1 MRGWT
6 GWVGCVAGAPG
17 APRARDIAAPRPLL
31 RSIWRGGDVQKIL
44 KEYDQRHLVA
54 HWVKLSR
61 AERKALVAQLRKLDF
76 AGAVHAFESAQRAAS
91 GAAAAA
97 TGTLQPVDGAL
108 VCARASQDVS
118 SIVQWEDRGNRMI
131 REGKV
136 GVLLMAGGQGT
147 RLGSAAPKGCYDIGL
162 PSRAPL
168 FRLQADRLA
177 STRRLAGKR
186 APPIPWYILTS
197 DATHDNTVRHFEKN
211 GYYGLPRNSVF
222 FFKQGTLP
230 VFQEDGHIQL
240 ASPSALSM
248 APDGNGGIYTAV
260 GRSGALQDMRKR
272 GVEALFVYGV
282 DNALVK
288 MADPTFMGYCA
299 EAGAEV
305 GAKVVEKA
313 SPTEKVGVYTQTG
326 TSASPKLAVTEYSEL
341 TSADAMALSKDG
353 GLRFRWSN
361 LCMHY
366 FTVDFVERMVGELE
380 RSGRYHQAKKHVQV
394 SWGKVN
400 AIKAEMFIFDTFP
413 DAHKVVLFEVNRAS
427 EFAPVKNKEG
437 NDSPA
442 TAVAAISELHANWV
456 HRAGGTVTGDG
467 PFEVSPR
474 VSIDG
479 ENLRHLCNGKTF
491 KRPGMMRR

>member
-1 MRGWT
+1 M
-6 GWVGCVAGAPG
+6 
-17 APRARDIAAPRPLL
+17 PRV
-31 RSIWRGGDVQKIL
+31 RS
-44 KEYDQRHLVA
+44 
-54 HWVKLSR
+54 
-61 AERKALVAQLRKLDF
+61 
-76 AGAVHAFESAQRAAS
+76 
-91 GAAAAA
+91 
-97 TGTLQPVDGAL
+97 
-108 VCARASQDVS
+108 
-118 SIVQWEDRGNRMI
+118 
-131 REGKV
+131 
-136 GVLLMAGGQGT
+136 QGT

-168 FRLQADRLA
+168 FRLQAERLA

-427 EFAPVKNKEG
+427 EFAPVKNKEVRL
-437 NDSPA
+437 S
-442 TAVAAISELHANWV
+442 AVSRR
-456 HRAGGTVTGDG
+456 RAG
-467 PFEVSPR
+467 
-474 VSIDG
+474 
-479 ENLRHLCNGKTF
+479 LRSASV
-491 KRPGMMRR
+491 R